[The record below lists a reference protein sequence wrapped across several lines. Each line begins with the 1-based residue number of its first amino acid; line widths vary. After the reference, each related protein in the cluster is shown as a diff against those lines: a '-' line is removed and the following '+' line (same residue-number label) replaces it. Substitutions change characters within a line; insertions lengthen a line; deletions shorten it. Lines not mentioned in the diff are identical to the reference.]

1 MPLSCRFY
9 REKYPEVEDVVMVNV
24 RAIAEM
30 GAYVHLLEYKNIEGM
45 ILLSELSR
53 RRIRSINKLIRVGKT
68 EPVVVIRVDKDKGY
82 IDLSKRRVSAE
93 DVEKCTERF
102 AKAKAVN
109 SILRHVAELL
119 KYESDEQLEEL
130 YQKTAWYFEEKYK
143 KNKASAYDFFKQ
155 AVSDPSILAECQL
168 DDRTK
173 EVLLS
178 NIKRKL
184 TSQAVKIR
192 ADIECACYGYEG
204 IDAVKT
210 ALKSGLSLSTD
221 ELPIKINLIAPP
233 LYVMTTSTP
242 EKQDGLKI
250 LNDAIEKIKA
260 TISELGGVFNVQ
272 MAPKVVTATD
282 EAELQRQ
289 MERAE
294 LENTEVA
301 GDDDDE
307 EDGDEGQVYNEND
320 NESEPEED

>member
-1 MPLSCRFY
+1 M
-9 REKYPEVEDVVMVNV
+9 
-24 RAIAEM
+24 
-30 GAYVHLLEYKNIEGM
+30 
-45 ILLSELSR
+45 
-53 RRIRSINKLIRVGKT
+53 T
-68 EPVVVIRVDKDKGY
+68 
-82 IDLSKRRVSAE
+82 
-93 DVEKCTERF
+93 
-102 AKAKAVN
+102 
-109 SILRHVAELL
+109 
-119 KYESDEQLEEL
+119 
-130 YQKTAWYFEEKYK
+130 
-143 KNKASAYDFFKQ
+143 FFKQ
-155 AVSDPSILAECQL
+155 AVVDPGILAECQL
-168 DDRTK
+168 DERTK

-210 ALKSGLSLSTD
+210 ALKAGLSLSSE

-250 LNDAIEKIKA
+250 LNIAIDKIRT
-260 TISELGGVFNVQ
+260 TIAELGGVFNVQ

-301 GDDDDE
+301 GDDDE
-307 EDGDEGQVYNEND
+307 EEEDEGQIYNEND
-320 NESEPEED
+320 EDNESEEEEEIK